1 MQHLSQR
8 SRTAAISILSS
19 LALIAAMG
27 FAPAFAD
34 GHGGDHGN
42 GSHGDDSQAHACINP
57 AGHQRGW
64 CGKDD
69 NGNNQGTTTISGTV
83 LGFSNNTMQ
92 FRLDSGQVI
101 NVNTANA
108 QNSGISYAIGSH
120 YTLTGRYVNGVFFVN
135 NNNNNNNN
143 NYNGS
148 NSTASVRGIITSVS
162 GNTVTLL
169 QGLSTVTINDQTAI
183 NNNQANNLYVTRT
196 VTAYGY
202 WNNGTFYATSI
213 Q

>member
-8 SRTAAISILSS
+8 GRTAAISILSG

-27 FAPAFAD
+27 FTPAFAD
-34 GHGGDHGN
+34 DHGGDHGN
-42 GSHGDDSQAHACINP
+42 GHGSHGDDNQAHACVNP

-69 NGNNQGTTTISGTV
+69 NGNNQGTTSISGTV
-83 LGFSNNTMQ
+83 LGFNNNTMQ

-101 NVNTANA
+101 NVNTNNA
-108 QNSGISYAIGSH
+108 QNNGTSYSIGGH
-120 YTLTGRYVNGVFFVN
+120 YTLTGRYANGVFIAN
-135 NNNNNNNN
+135 NNNTNNN
-143 NYNGS
+143 NGS
-148 NSTASVRGIITSVS
+148 NSNANIRGIITSVNGS
-162 GNTVTLL
+162 TVTLL
-169 QGLSTVTINDQTAI
+169 QGLTQVTINDQAAI

-202 WNNGTFYATSI
+202 WNGGTFYATSI